1 MPRLLAGSALAAAL
15 VLLAAGTQMDWE
27 LRVGA
32 SGGRLHWSFE
42 QGQCQA
48 TTGRSPTTAYHMGVH
63 HWACITCK
71 RAQSRAC
78 RAAPKQ
84 TSNYNWD
91 LRVGASGGR
100 LHWSFEQGQC
110 QATTGRSPTT
120 TYHMGVHGW
129 ACNTCTRAQS
139 QTCRATPKQTDHY
152 TIKTASAAQI
162 FSLVAIAA
170 IVCLTALLTCERVLR
185 AYARPPRKQAPKPDL
200 PSGVSDELA
209 KGRAALARVRV
220 RALAKGANKATTAA
234 PDMDDLGHIGRARQS
249 IFETFAIP
257 NLREEVLA
265 KTTHEAATAAADIDE
280 PSSPV
285 GRARNSVFEMF
296 AMPNLRGKVA

>member
-1 MPRLLAGSALAAAL
+1 MPMPRLLAGSALAAAL

-139 QTCRATPKQTDHY
+139 QTCRATPKQT
-152 TIKTASAAQI
+152 

-185 AYARPPRKQAPKPDL
+185 AYARPPRKLAPKPAL
-200 PSGVSDELA
+200 PASPIS
-209 KGRAALARVRV
+209 KGRAALARVRA
-220 RALAKGANKATTAA
+220 RARRGSGEGANKLTTAT
-234 PDMDDLGHIGRARQS
+234 PDMDDLGPIGRARQS
-249 IFETFAIP
+249 VFETFAIP
-257 NLREEVLA
+257 NLREDVLA
-265 KTTHEAATAAADIDE
+265 KTAHEAATAAADIDE
-280 PSSPV
+280 PSSPI
-285 GRARNSVFEMF
+285 GRARNSIFEMF